1 MICTRRYA
9 IVSGIGECS
18 GKAAEVARKPVREE
32 RKKQIFRA
40 LDQCLLEK
48 SFQQTSIK
56 DISRLAGV
64 NHGVL
69 HYYFTSKEDV
79 LLQYI
84 DYVVENFKS
93 QMQELMNSENVSRMS
108 QRDFIKEVF
117 RFVNDRITL
126 NRDLSKI
133 FIEIWEIGV
142 HNEAVRD
149 KLRNT
154 YLEWTQTLAR
164 NIAGGST
171 DSETASIM
179 SIAMV
184 AFWEGMA
191 LFSTIFRNGEIRLE
205 EVLGRFQQRILEIL

>member
-1 MICTRRYA
+1 
-9 IVSGIGECS
+9 
-18 GKAAEVARKPVREE
+18 VARKPVREE

-84 DYVVENFKS
+84 DYVVEDFKS

>member
-1 MICTRRYA
+1 M
-9 IVSGIGECS
+9 
-18 GKAAEVARKPVREE
+18 ARKPVREE

>member
-1 MICTRRYA
+1 MLGKG
-9 IVSGIGECS
+9 SGSGE
-18 GKAAEVARKPVREE
+18 KPVREE

-48 SFQQTSIK
+48 SF
-56 DISRLAGV
+56 SRPPSRTFPGSQGH
-64 NHGVL
+64 HGVL

-84 DYVVENFKS
+84 DYVVEDFKS
-93 QMQELMNSENVSRMS
+93 QMQELMSSENVSRMS

-133 FIEIWEIGV
+133 FIEILEIGV

-164 NIAGGST
+164 ISRGST

>member
-1 MICTRRYA
+1 
-9 IVSGIGECS
+9 
-18 GKAAEVARKPVREE
+18 VARKPVREE

-154 YLEWTQTLAR
+154 YLAWTQTLAR
-164 NIAGGST
+164 NIAGGSA

>member
-1 MICTRRYA
+1 M
-9 IVSGIGECS
+9 
-18 GKAAEVARKPVREE
+18 ARKPVREE

-84 DYVVENFKS
+84 DYVVEDFKS

-154 YLEWTQTLAR
+154 YLAWTQTLAR
-164 NIAGGST
+164 NIAGGSA

>member
-1 MICTRRYA
+1 M
-9 IVSGIGECS
+9 
-18 GKAAEVARKPVREE
+18 ARKPVREE

-93 QMQELMNSENVSRMS
+93 QMQELMSSENVSRMS

-154 YLEWTQTLAR
+154 YLAWTQTLAR
-164 NIAGGST
+164 NIAGGSA

>member
-1 MICTRRYA
+1 M
-9 IVSGIGECS
+9 
-18 GKAAEVARKPVREE
+18 ARKPVREE

-84 DYVVENFKS
+84 DYVVEDFKS
-93 QMQELMNSENVSRMS
+93 QMQELMSSENVSRMS

-142 HNEAVRD
+142 QNEAVRD

>member
-1 MICTRRYA
+1 
-9 IVSGIGECS
+9 
-18 GKAAEVARKPVREE
+18 VARKPVREE

>member
-1 MICTRRYA
+1 
-9 IVSGIGECS
+9 
-18 GKAAEVARKPVREE
+18 
-32 RKKQIFRA
+32 
-40 LDQCLLEK
+40 
-48 SFQQTSIK
+48 
-56 DISRLAGV
+56 
-64 NHGVL
+64 
-69 HYYFTSKEDV
+69 
-79 LLQYI
+79 
-84 DYVVENFKS
+84 
-93 QMQELMNSENVSRMS
+93 MNSENVSRMS

-154 YLEWTQTLAR
+154 YLAWTQTLAR
-164 NIAGGST
+164 NIAGGSA

>member
-1 MICTRRYA
+1 M
-9 IVSGIGECS
+9 
-18 GKAAEVARKPVREE
+18 ARKPVREE

-154 YLEWTQTLAR
+154 YLAWTQTLAR
-164 NIAGGST
+164 NIAGGSA

>member
-1 MICTRRYA
+1 
-9 IVSGIGECS
+9 
-18 GKAAEVARKPVREE
+18 VARKPVREE

-93 QMQELMNSENVSRMS
+93 QMQELMSSENVSRMS

-154 YLEWTQTLAR
+154 YLAWTQTLAR
-164 NIAGGST
+164 NIAGGSA

>member
-1 MICTRRYA
+1 
-9 IVSGIGECS
+9 
-18 GKAAEVARKPVREE
+18 VARKPVREE

-84 DYVVENFKS
+84 DYVVEDFKS
-93 QMQELMNSENVSRMS
+93 QMQELMSSENVSRMS

>member
-1 MICTRRYA
+1 M
-9 IVSGIGECS
+9 
-18 GKAAEVARKPVREE
+18 ARKPVREE

-84 DYVVENFKS
+84 DYVVEDFKS
-93 QMQELMNSENVSRMS
+93 QMQELMSSENVSRMS